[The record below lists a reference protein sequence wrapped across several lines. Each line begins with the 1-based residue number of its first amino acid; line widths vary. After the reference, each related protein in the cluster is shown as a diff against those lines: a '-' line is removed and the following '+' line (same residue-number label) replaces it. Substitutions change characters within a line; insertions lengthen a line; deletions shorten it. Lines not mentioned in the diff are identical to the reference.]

1 MLIYEGRIVSRT
13 EKLSQEENQRIMGI
27 SAMLTL
33 PILLGGAFYV
43 VIYLHAITNLID
55 INQAIMYLF
64 LLVAPISTGFCFAI
78 YEVLFSRKID
88 KTILSHLKRFL
99 SRMIIVSSYFFSVV
113 IIWTVFNFLLSALI
127 SWRYIL
133 LLTLLASSLTLV
145 ILVAIPK
152 TRQIIEKFT
161 KEDNL

>member
-1 MLIYEGRIVSRT
+1 
-13 EKLSQEENQRIMGI
+13 MGI

-43 VIYLHAITNLID
+43 VIYLHAITGIID

-64 LLVAPISTGFCFAI
+64 LLVAPVSTGFCFAI

-88 KTILSHLKRFL
+88 KTFLFNLKRFL

-113 IIWTVFNFLLSALI
+113 VFWTVFTFFLSAII
-127 SWRYIL
+127 SWKYIL
-133 LLTLLASSLTLV
+133 LLTLFASSLTLA
-145 ILVAIPK
+145 ILVAVPK
-152 TRQIIEKFT
+152 TRQFIEKFT
-161 KEDNL
+161 KGDNL